1 MPVSPDTIEKIKALP
16 VSSILEK
23 EGSLLKRVGREFVTH
38 CLWHDDKNPSLT
50 VSDDKGFV
58 FCHVCQEHNDAIGYV
73 QQKYGI
79 NFREACERIAA
90 GHGLECLYTEENDT
104 ISLQRKV
111 EREKQYEYVSNTQD
125 AFRSNL
131 AKYPESISF
140 LQSRNIE
147 PLTSR
152 TFGIGFDCNQKR
164 ITIPIENHTGKLV
177 GFTARAIEDGVKP
190 KYKNTEN
197 NSIFN
202 KSELVFNEFRASDSM
217 RELDE
222 CIFVEG
228 HFDVISLWQ
237 AGIENAVALQGT
249 ASPSSSIIKRLARK
263 TKRFT
268 LCMDGDAGGRSAVA
282 KFLESVQG
290 FALSGQL
297 DIKIVSLPD
306 GSDPDDFIRSG
317 GNISDLISSAPS
329 WLDWII
335 DSWLDE
341 LDFNDKL
348 KIQQVEAQLKE
359 LLSKIE
365 SQALRSYYFDKASIR
380 LAQNKQSLAAE
391 IAKSFREDLPR
402 SSNSRSWSRP
412 DAIYT
417 RKIVE
422 RRLLRLYMHRPD
434 FRWIL
439 EPLMEKLYTPGYIW
453 LWLRIQD
460 VLPLCSS
467 ESLLDVVKSILV
479 VAEPYYMQQ
488 LRPLMMPSIVIDDNE
503 LSIAHIESIMMKEIT
518 QEGNLE

>member
-1 MPVSPDTIEKIKALP
+1 MPVSTDTIEQIKAIP

-73 QQKYGI
+73 QQKHGI
-79 NFREACERIAA
+79 NFREACERIAT
-90 GHGLECLYTEENDT
+90 GHGIQCVYTEEDDAA
-104 ISLQRKV
+104 SRERRAKV
-111 EREKQYEYVSNTQD
+111 EKEYERVASVQSV
-125 AFRSNL
+125 FRSNL
-131 AKYPESISF
+131 VKYPESIAF
-140 LQSRNIE
+140 LQSRKIE

-152 TFGIGFDCNQKR
+152 TFGIGYDPNQKR
-164 ITIPIENHTGKLV
+164 ITVPIENYAGRLV
-177 GFTARAIEDGVKP
+177 GFTSRTIEEGVKP

-197 NSIFN
+197 NLIFN
-202 KSELVFNEFRASDSM
+202 KSELVFNEFRASNSI

-222 CIFVEG
+222 CVFVEG

-237 AGIENAVALQGT
+237 AGIKNAIALQGT
-249 ASPSSSIIKRLARK
+249 ATPSDAIVKRLTRK

-268 LCMDGDAGGRSAVA
+268 LCMDADAGGRLAVA

-290 FALSGQL
+290 LALSGQI

-317 GNISDLISSAPS
+317 GDIKDLISNAPS

-335 DSWLDE
+335 DSWLNE
-341 LDFNDKL
+341 LDFTDKL
-348 KIQQVEAQLKE
+348 KIQQVESQLKD

-391 IAKSFREDLPR
+391 IAKSFREDSPKP
-402 SSNSRSWSRP
+402 SASKSWKKP
-412 DAIYT
+412 GFAHT

-422 RRLLRLYMHRPD
+422 RRMLRLYIHRPD

-439 EPLMEKLYTPGYIW
+439 EPLMDRLYIPCYIW
-453 LWLRIQD
+453 LWLRIQEALPFCTEENLAD
-460 VLPLCSS
+460 VL
-467 ESLLDVVKSILV
+467 KSMLV

-488 LRPLMMPSIVIDDNE
+488 LRPLMMPSIVIDDDE
-503 LSIAHIESIMMKEIT
+503 LSIAHIETVMTKDIEE
-518 QEGNLE
+518 EGNLD